1 MLGVDILE
9 EWTMNQKS
17 FIKLILLVSKAYL
30 VAISSFVIAL
40 EPYLQV
46 SLAQPQPDAPPTDT
60 TPTTPPDTT
69 PTTPP
74 DTTPTTPPDTTP
86 TTPPDT
92 TPPNPP

>member
-1 MLGVDILE
+1 
-9 EWTMNQKS
+9 MNQKP

-46 SLAQPQPDAPPTDT
+46 SLAQPQPDVPPTSKP

-74 DTTPTTPPDTTP
+74 DITPTTPPDITP
-86 TTPPDT
+86 TTPPDITPT
-92 TPPNPP
+92 TPPDITPTTPPD